1 MRSPSPDEAGTVT
14 AELATVIPAV
24 LVTVA
29 LCLGSVA
36 AVGQHLRLVD
46 ASALAARSLGR
57 GESPGR
63 TQGMVDQL
71 VPGAGVTVDRQGDL
85 VCATVGQLVAL
96 PLVALPL
103 SARSCALDER

>member
-1 MRSPSPDEAGTVT
+1 MRSRSPDERGTVT

-24 LVTVA
+24 LVTVG

-46 ASALAARSLGR
+46 AAALAARSLGR

-63 TQGMVDQL
+63 TQHLVDQL
-71 VPGAGVTVDRQGDL
+71 VPGSLVTVQRQGEL
-85 VCATVGQLVAL
+85 LCATVGQRVAL
-96 PLVALPL
+96 PLAVLPL
-103 SARSCALDER
+103 RARACALDE